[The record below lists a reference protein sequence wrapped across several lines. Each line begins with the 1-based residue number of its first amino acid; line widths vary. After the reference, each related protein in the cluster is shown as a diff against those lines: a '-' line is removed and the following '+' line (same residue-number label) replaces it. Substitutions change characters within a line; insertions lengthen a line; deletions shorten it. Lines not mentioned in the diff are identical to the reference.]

1 MSQQN
6 DISDHEINRK
16 KRSRWNED
24 DVDEGE
30 IQENESSINQTA
42 ISSKRLRPT
51 AAVIES
57 NDNNNNQFK
66 ILETSSDRSR
76 GKQLTSNDYNKKSR
90 EELERERQIRMA
102 ALRDETEKEDT
113 SSSTSIRK
121 HHTTQQDSSTS
132 TTTNNHSKIKMR
144 SLKRKFVDSAIDEET
159 IHADGNDDTEAAAD
173 DDDANE
179 SESEDDSA
187 KQMKALF
194 GISDFGS
201 TKNTKVLTN
210 HTSAAI
216 GTIAKH
222 LKPRKYRQYMN
233 RKNGFNRPLDNA

>member
-30 IQENESSINQTA
+30 IQESESSINQTA
-42 ISSKRLRPT
+42 IGSKRLRPT

-57 NDNNNNQFK
+57 NDSNNDKLK
-66 ILETSSDRSR
+66 ILETSDRSR

-90 EELERERQIRMA
+90 EALERERQMRMA

-113 SSSTSIRK
+113 SSSTYVRK
-121 HHTTQQDSSTS
+121 HHTTRQDSLTS
-132 TTTNNHSKIKMR
+132 TTTNNHSKIKMK
-144 SLKRKFVDSAIDEET
+144 SLKRKFVDNAVDDET
-159 IHADGNDDTEAAAD
+159 IHADGNDDTEAAD
-173 DDDANE
+173 DDDADE

>member
-6 DISDHEINRK
+6 NIIDHEINRK

-30 IQENESSINQTA
+30 IQESESSINQTA

-51 AAVIES
+51 AAVIKS
-57 NDNNNNQFK
+57 NDNNNAKLK
-66 ILETSSDRSR
+66 ILETSDRSR

-113 SSSTSIRK
+113 SSSTHIRK
-121 HHTTQQDSSTS
+121 HHTTRQDSSTS
-132 TTTNNHSKIKMR
+132 TTTNNHSKIKMK
-144 SLKRKFVDSAIDEET
+144 SLKRKFMDNAVDDET
-159 IHADGNDDTEAAAD
+159 IHAYGNDDTEAAAD
-173 DDDANE
+173 DDADE
-179 SESEDDSA
+179 SESEDDSV
-187 KQMKALF
+187 KQMKELF